1 MSNFVPLGPKR
12 PIKKPSPK
20 IVEFVNND
28 CAFVDAQDG
37 FQVGS
42 EIFVCTEETTPIFE
56 KLQSDTYTL
65 SSGDNFVVINGV
77 IDEIL

>member
-1 MSNFVPLGPKR
+1 MSNFTPLGPKR

-20 IVEFVNND
+20 IIECIDGN

-37 FQVGS
+37 FKVGS
-42 EIFVCTEETTPIFE
+42 EIFVCTEETTPVFE
-56 KLQSDTYTL
+56 LLESGEYTL
-65 SSGDNFVVINGV
+65 ESGDNFSVVNGI

>member
-12 PIKKPSPK
+12 PIKKPLPQ
-20 IVEFVNND
+20 IVECINND

-42 EIFVCTEETTPIFE
+42 EIFVCTEEITPVFE
-56 KLQSDTYTL
+56 LLESGEYSL
-65 SSGDNFVVINGV
+65 ESGDNFIVINGV